1 MTGFVITL
9 WESQIRLTGWLG
21 DVFGKDKGGGL
32 CGTLWVREGSLA
44 FIFRPVGN

>member
-1 MTGFVITL
+1 MGKSNTAD
-9 WESQIRLTGWLG
+9 RGWLG